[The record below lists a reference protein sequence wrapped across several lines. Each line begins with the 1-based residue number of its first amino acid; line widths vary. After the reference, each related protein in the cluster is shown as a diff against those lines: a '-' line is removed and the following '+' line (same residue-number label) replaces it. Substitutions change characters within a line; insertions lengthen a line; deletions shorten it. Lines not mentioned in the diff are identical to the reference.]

1 MGLSPQPRFHL
12 PPALPRIPF
21 EVSALEHDAMRPPP
35 PSDAPYLRS
44 LPLVLFPF
52 LPIFPPLAGAPRKL
66 QEGPRT
72 APGLAEDH
80 QRGPKAP
87 QETFQKAQGI
97 MSHQRARWG
106 HNSRGPLGA
115 LLGSSRGPLQPLL
128 GPVKGPGDLQKKPQ
142 EGPRGPQRTSKGP
155 QTSPPTVSYQDPLVR
170 YCWGPSW
177 GHQQHHAEG
186 EEEETNA
193 AKMMRTRS
201 LTMSR

>member
-1 MGLSPQPRFHL
+1 MGLSPQARFHL
-12 PPALPRIPF
+12 PPALPRLPF

-87 QETFQKAQGI
+87 QETFQKAPGI
-97 MSHQRARWG
+97 MSHQRARWDIIPG
-106 HNSRGPLGA
+106 ALLGPSWGPLGA
-115 LLGSSRGPLQPLL
+115 LLSHSWGQLRGPGTSRGSPRKAQEGLRELP
-128 GPVKGPGDLQKKPQ
+128 KGPKRVPQ
-142 EGPRGPQRTSKGP
+142 QYHTKILWYDTVVGPLGALNSITPKGKRRRQTRRRGCK
-155 QTSPPTVSYQDPLVR
+155 
-170 YCWGPSW
+170 CE
-177 GHQQHHAEG
+177 A
-186 EEEETNA
+186 
-193 AKMMRTRS
+193 
-201 LTMSR
+201 